1 MGITLKEEKMN
12 YNYSIKAILRKDK
25 TKKNGKCPINLMVTF
40 GGKQLK
46 LPTQLEAEEKFW
58 DKNLLQIKK
67 GEQDYGLKNAK
78 LMRLKNKLQT
88 HIYKL
93 ELSEQIVNGEA
104 IKNFLGTSENK
115 NSFYTYFEKQI
126 QLWKS
131 KKKESTLIG
140 YSHTL
145 SVLRKFKAEVKF
157 IDINLLF
164 VKEFEQYLRD
174 VRKVGDGGAFNRQ
187 KHLRAVIREAVR
199 EKKLNE
205 SPYANGNFQIKKSE
219 NKKRFLTIEEVEQIE
234 KATIPAKRTRL
245 LVARD
250 MFLFCCYTG
259 LRYSD
264 MQKLCWENIVNGEI
278 NIVMQKTGKQLTIN
292 LNNKASGIIEKYKNN
307 ESSFVFEKLSNQKL
321 NVGVK
326 KIFRLAGTS
335 EQFTFH
341 DSRHAFACA
350 LVARGVSLTI
360 IRDLMGHA
368 SIKETDKYAK
378 VDQKQKHSAI
388 LLLD

>member
-1 MGITLKEEKMN
+1 MN
-12 YNYSIKAILRKDK
+12 YNYSVKPILRKDK
-25 TKKNGKCPINLMVTF
+25 PKKNGKCPINLMVTF

-46 LPTQLEAEEKFW
+46 LPTKLETEERYW
-58 DKNLLQIKK
+58 DKTLLQIKK

-78 LMRLKNKLQT
+78 LIRLKDKLQT

-93 ELSEQIVNGEA
+93 ELSEQSVNVES
-104 IKNFLGTSENK
+104 IKDFLGTSDNK

-126 QLWKS
+126 QLWKT
-131 KKKESTLIG
+131 KKTESTLVG
-140 YSHTL
+140 YRHTL
-145 SVLRKFKAEVKF
+145 NVLRKFKAEVKF
-157 IDINLLF
+157 AEINLHF
-164 VKEFEQYLRD
+164 IKVFEQYLRE

-205 SPYANGNFQIKKSE
+205 SPYANGNFKIKKSE
-219 NKKRFLTIEEVEQIE
+219 NKKRFLTIEEVERIE
-234 KATIPAKRTRL
+234 KVNIPERRTRL
-245 LVARD
+245 HIAKD

-264 MQKLCWENIVNGEI
+264 MQKLRWDNIVNGEI
-278 NIVMQKTGKQLTIN
+278 NIVMQKTKKPLTIN
-292 LNNKASGIIEKYKNN
+292 LNKKATELIKKYQNSNKEL
-307 ESSFVFEKLSNQKL
+307 VFEILSNQKL
-321 NVGVK
+321 NVGIK
-326 KIFRLAGTS
+326 KVLQMAGIS

-341 DSRHAFACA
+341 DSRHAFACS

-360 IRDLMGHA
+360 IRDLMGHT

-378 VDQKQKHSAI
+378 VDQKQKKSAI
-388 LLLD
+388 MLLD